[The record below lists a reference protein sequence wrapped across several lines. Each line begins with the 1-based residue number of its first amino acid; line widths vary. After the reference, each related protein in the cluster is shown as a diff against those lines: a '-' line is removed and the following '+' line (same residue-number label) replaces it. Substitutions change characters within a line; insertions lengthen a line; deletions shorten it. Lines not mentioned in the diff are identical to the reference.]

1 MERDGPVFPVEGKV
15 GRWLVQIDQAMG
27 FCALQT
33 QIFSVIQE
41 VRSPSEREQQQV
53 RDEQAMLSTSKEGLI
68 EPEKMII
75 PLD

>member
-1 MERDGPVFPVEGKV
+1 M
-15 GRWLVQIDQAMG
+15 QIDQAMG

-41 VRSPSEREQQQV
+41 VRSPSEREQQM